1 MVLDMA
7 RPKYKKS
14 TIWRWCKKVDSQG
27 EHFTGI
33 HDRFSEIQ
41 FIVNHNSQ
49 SDGQNKS
56 AKRWTN
62 LQKKT
67 IHFIS
72 LQRNREDTNDKGISP
87 WTGQAKM
94 GPWNFDPIFELLS
107 LSEIVYTSSQAKK
120 LKSLFLQNN
129 TGDGIHLQ
137 GHRGGTSLNGI
148 GNELIRFF

>member
-1 MVLDMA
+1 MVLHMA

-14 TIWRWCKKVDSQG
+14 TIWRCCKKMDSQG

-49 SDGQNKS
+49 SDGHNKS

-72 LQRNREDTNDKGISP
+72 LQRNRENTNDNGISP

-94 GPWNFDPIFELLS
+94 GPWNFDPILYQKLS
-107 LSEIVYTSSQAKK
+107 TPRVRRKSWRAYLSRTIQEMA
-120 LKSLFLQNN
+120 SLFKDIVVGQVWM
-129 TGDGIHLQ
+129 
-137 GHRGGTSLNGI
+137 
-148 GNELIRFF
+148 ELEMSS